1 MQRSHS
7 LAFPFLFFVLASPS
21 FAQLPRIVFSGGADY
36 SGGVFKG
43 TAAFRFPM
51 QPIQLM
57 VNAPFSGQERIEA
70 SQTLAGGTRVDRPA
84 HDGQKVW
91 RDSQGRI
98 RMETTFVSGPTT
110 VKNLPTLVEIQ
121 DPAAGYIYLMDDV
134 NKIAHRIKATVVKQQ
149 DLEKLLT
156 RVVPAGAKGGPQP
169 QSSQQDLG
177 TETMD
182 GMLVHGTRTT
192 TVFPTGSRGNDGPYS
207 TTRDVWYSPDLN
219 MVIRTI
225 INGAGAGSTDGIAN
239 LSRNEPDPSLFVV
252 PADYSVVDENGPFEI
267 AWGK

>member
-1 MQRSHS
+1 M
-7 LAFPFLFFVLASPS
+7 AFPVLFFFLALPS

-51 QPIQLM
+51 QPIPLM
-57 VNAPFSGQERIEA
+57 VNAPFSGQERMEA
-70 SQTLAGGTRVDRPA
+70 SQTLTDGTHVNRPA

-98 RMETTFVSGPTT
+98 RMEATFVSGPTT
-110 VKNLPTLVEIQ
+110 DKNLPTLVELE
-121 DPAAGYIYLMDDV
+121 DPVAGYIYLMDDV
-134 NKIAHRIKATVVKQQ
+134 NQVAHRVKATVVKQQ

-182 GMLVHGTRTT
+182 GVVVHGTRTT
-192 TVFPTGSRGNDGPYS
+192 TVFPTGSRNNDAPY
-207 TTRDVWYSPDLN
+207 TATRDLWYSSDLN

-225 INGAGAGSTDGIAN
+225 SSGPGSGSTDGIAN

-252 PADYSVVDENGPFEI
+252 PAGYSVVDENGPFEI